1 MVEWKHMAEHDC
13 ESNIITLLSSL
24 NIMTITSVQ
33 HINQMLSSFS
43 SICHIKSFWFVVC
56 KDKSKV
62 SEKQTCYQTWT
73 NLNTNTKHVLHP
85 EIIDLGFLPSL
96 KPFFCCLLFLSA
108 KKKKTFFSLQKN
120 SRNFLYFI
128 CNPSLFSSL
137 SQKQFSL

>member
-56 KDKSKV
+56 KEKSKV

-96 KPFFCCLLFLSA
+96 K
-108 KKKKTFFSLQKN
+108 TFFSLQKN
-120 SRNFLYFI
+120 YRNFLYFI